1 MDGRVTDDDP
11 FLTIDDVI
19 RGGACVDGAYA
30 TLTRIAKQAPVPAA
44 MRASEI
50 RKLLRKD
57 ERKHLD
63 QATQSDGYGDGNGY
77 GYGYGYGY
85 GDGSGYG
92 DGYGSGYGSGSGSG
106 SGSGDGDGDGY
117 GSGSGDGSGSG
128 SG

>member
-63 QATQSDGYGDGNGY
+63 QATQSDGYG
-77 GYGYGYGY
+77 Y
-85 GDGSGYG
+85 GD
-92 DGYGSGYGSGSGSG
+92 
-106 SGSGDGDGDGY
+106 GDGDGDGY
-117 GSGSGDGSGSG
+117 GYGDGYGHGYGSGNGYDRYPHVIIFRRTE
-128 SG
+128 

>member
-63 QATQSDGYGDGNGY
+63 QATQSNGDGNGDGYGNGDGNGYGDGNGD
-77 GYGYGYGY
+77 GY
-85 GDGSGYG
+85 GDSRGLRWLVAA
-92 DGYGSGYGSGSGSG
+92 
-106 SGSGDGDGDGY
+106 
-117 GSGSGDGSGSG
+117 
-128 SG
+128 